1 MDNQTNQNPNQSPI
15 SGCAVAS
22 LILGIIAL
30 MSSCCLYYLSIPL
43 AVIGTILGAVG
54 IKSGKSGRGMG
65 IAGIVCCIIS
75 LVPSIIVI
83 VTGSAIISSFGSI
96 S

>member
-1 MDNQTNQNPNQSPI
+1 MDNQTNPNPNQSPI
-15 SGCAVAS
+15 SGCAVTS

-30 MSSCCLYYLSIPL
+30 LSSCCFYYLSIPL
-43 AVIGTILGAVG
+43 AVIGIILGIVG

-65 IAGIVCCIIS
+65 IAGLICCVIS
-75 LVPSIIVI
+75 LAPAIIVI
-83 VTGSAIISSFGSI
+83 ITGSSIISAFGSM